1 VQYFSFTVISL
12 GVRVKILEDLVKDR
26 DSRIAALEMAIKI
39 AELKLATS
47 NSSAEDEQRGE
58 IIHLKGFGKSIP
70 QSDVNDKAAN
80 AVIEYVVSCNPR
92 MIVWD
97 GDSYST
103 SSFTKLIPPLRGR
116 LPKCEF
122 VAFLREEDQKRFYSS
137 WDNIMD
143 KSVYRYV
150 NKKKEKQKRVFLLK
164 NHSTYTLSNTHNT
177 CVENLCRVD
186 LQPNSCDWT
195 QLGSAAFLATGGTK
209 AVCYGGGPVVKDE
222 YAAALER
229 HATNLKS
236 GENSSPISPTIFHW

>member
-1 VQYFSFTVISL
+1 MMTFFQKLELNGQIIIFQKMAQAQGKHQAHIFMKQRKKKKKNDDDVKCAIYIVFFVVASL

-47 NSSAEDEQRGE
+47 NSNSSAAEEEDEQGGE

-70 QSDVNDKAAN
+70 QSDVNDKAAD

-92 MIVWD
+92 MIAWD

-137 WDNIMD
+137 WGNIMD
-143 KSVYRYV
+143 KSVYRYDDC
-150 NKKKEKQKRVFLLK
+150 LLK
-164 NHSTYTLSNTHNT
+164 NHSPCTLSHIYNA
-177 CVENLCRVD
+177 CV
-186 LQPNSCDWT
+186 
-195 QLGSAAFLATGGTK
+195 
-209 AVCYGGGPVVKDE
+209 
-222 YAAALER
+222 
-229 HATNLKS
+229 
-236 GENSSPISPTIFHW
+236 

>member
-1 VQYFSFTVISL
+1 VKCAIYIVFFVVASL

-47 NSSAEDEQRGE
+47 NSSAAEEEEDELKLATSNSNSSAAEEEDEQGGE

-70 QSDVNDKAAN
+70 QSDVNDKAAD
-80 AVIEYVVSCNPR
+80 AVMEYVVSCNPR

-137 WDNIMD
+137 WGNIMD
-143 KSVYRYV
+143 KSVYRYDDC
-150 NKKKEKQKRVFLLK
+150 LLK
-164 NHSTYTLSNTHNT
+164 NHSPCTLSYIYNA
-177 CVENLCRVD
+177 CVTYIFV
-186 LQPNSCDWT
+186 QSGPP
-195 QLGSAAFLATGGTK
+195 TK
-209 AVCYGGGPVVKDE
+209 
-222 YAAALER
+222 L
-229 HATNLKS
+229 L
-236 GENSSPISPTIFHW
+236 